1 MQIFE
6 ELYGQFLGYF
16 PLWMHP
22 LISIALAVL
31 FVYSVF
37 QALKRNFIF
46 IIILVIL
53 LPASIPILKRV
64 VDTIIAVIKYLL
76 P

>member
-6 ELYGQFLGYF
+6 QLYGQFLGYF

-22 LISIALAVL
+22 FISIALAVL